1 MKEKK
6 SAQKNFDIQEQEIKK
21 IMFCPQC
28 KNFPLFKS
36 IKNEII
42 IVSCICERNKQLTLA
57 EFFQKFLIVVNG
69 SDIYF
74 KCNCKKENK
83 NKFEYYCNNCERNMC
98 NICANI
104 FRHKCKITDLID
116 FKKYKC
122 IIKDINDKFLKL
134 DNIPSKADILSLNN
148 LKILFKY
155 LENQYN
161 NYPNNIIIENIQ
173 IIDKFLKTIDTNNN
187 KNINSNPLILDYRNN
202 PIKII
207 GNLIRQNLDDL
218 EELYLDGINLT
229 DENIKTIKDLN
240 CFKLKKLS
248 LRNNLFKD
256 FMLLSIGEKF
266 LYLIE
271 LNLHSNRLYK
281 NINYL
286 KNNSI
291 YYKSLEKIILSNGIF
306 SNETINYISSLVF
319 QNLKYLDLSSNNL
332 DSLLFVKK
340 INYGTEMNQLE
351 HLILSFNEIYV
362 RKEDIDYLESKFTN
376 LNLEIDDVPYEYEN
390 IKSLTLQIKYRNIA
404 KHLFDI
410 DDCKNINKRIE
421 NIPENLRI
429 LEE

>member
-1 MKEKK
+1 MY
-6 SAQKNFDIQEQEIKK
+6 
-21 IMFCPQC
+21 
-28 KNFPLFKS
+28 
-36 IKNEII
+36 
-42 IVSCICERNKQLTLA
+42 
-57 EFFQKFLIVVNG
+57 KFLIAVNG

-74 KCNCKKENK
+74 KCNHKKENK
-83 NKFEYYCNNCERNMC
+83 NKFEYYCKNCERNMC

-104 FRHKCKITDLID
+104 FSHKCKITDRIG
-116 FKKYKC
+116 FKKYQC
-122 IIKDINDKFLKL
+122 IIKDINNKFLKL
-134 DNIPSKADILSLNN
+134 DNISSKADILSLNN

-173 IIDKFLKTIDTNNN
+173 IIDKFLKTIDKNNN

-207 GNLIRQNLDDL
+207 GNLIRQNLNDL

-266 LYLIE
+266 FYLIE

-351 HLILSFNEIYV
+351 YLILSFNEIHV

-376 LNLEIDDVPYEYEN
+376 LKLEIDDVPYEYEN

-421 NIPENLRI
+421 NLPENLRI